1 MKHYQLYGRRFSI
14 TNLKSV
20 AYADISIKGISRH
33 QREENLVTGGQRSV
47 RMALLVLFPH
57 HGDPATKQ
65 FHKLV
70 KEDFLFIYV
79 EANERPLNTSCL
91 WQL

>member
-1 MKHYQLYGRRFSI
+1 MKHYQLYGRFSI

-70 KEDFLFIYV
+70 IEDFHV